1 MYREYSRRLGQLL
14 SGIVVTAV
22 GIVMT
27 LQANVGLEPWS
38 VLQQG
43 LTLTFG
49 ITFGLASILV
59 GTTVIL
65 IAVLCGE
72 RIGAGT
78 FINIILCGVFMDGL
92 LALGWLPK
100 MTGLASGVVM
110 LLAGLEVLDLGTWMY
125 MRSAL
130 GSGPRDALMVALARK
145 TGRSVGLCRASVE
158 LAVFLAGWFLGGQ
171 VGIGTLISALGLG
184 MLFNLNFALLHFDAA
199 ALHQEDIMETLRRLS
214 RQRQESQR

>member
-110 LLAGLEVLDLGTWMY
+110 LLAGLEVLALGTWMY

>member
-110 LLAGLEVLDLGTWMY
+110 LLAGLEVLALGTWMY

-199 ALHQEDIMETLRRLS
+199 ALHQEEIMETLRRLS
-214 RQRQESQR
+214 RQRQDSQR

>member
-1 MYREYSRRLGQLL
+1 
-14 SGIVVTAV
+14 
-22 GIVMT
+22 
-27 LQANVGLEPWS
+27 
-38 VLQQG
+38 
-43 LTLTFG
+43 
-49 ITFGLASILV
+49 
-59 GTTVIL
+59 
-65 IAVLCGE
+65 
-72 RIGAGT
+72 
-78 FINIILCGVFMDGL
+78 
-92 LALGWLPK
+92 

-110 LLAGLEVLDLGTWMY
+110 LLAGLEVLALGTWMY

>member
-1 MYREYSRRLGQLL
+1 M
-14 SGIVVTAV
+14 
-22 GIVMT
+22 
-27 LQANVGLEPWS
+27 GLEPWS

-92 LALGWLPK
+92 LALGWIPK

-110 LLAGLEVLDLGTWMY
+110 LLAGLEVLALGTWMY

>member
-1 MYREYSRRLGQLL
+1 MLREYAWRTAELAA
-14 SGIVVTAV
+14 GIAVSSV

-43 LTLTFG
+43 LSLVFP
-49 ITFGLASILV
+49 ITYGVASILV
-59 GTTVIL
+59 GAAVIL

-78 FINIILCGVFMDGL
+78 IINIILCGIFTDAL
-92 LALGWLPK
+92 LALDWIPQMG
-100 MTGLASGVVM
+100 GLLSGVLM
-110 LLAGLEVLDLGTWMY
+110 LLAGLEVLALGTWMY

-130 GSGPRDALMVALARK
+130 GSGPRDALMVAMARK

-158 LAVFLAGWFLGGQ
+158 LVIIFIGWRLGGQ
-171 VGIGTLISALGLG
+171 VGLGTVISAVGLG
-184 MLFNLNFALLHFDAA
+184 SLFNLNFTLLHFDAA
-199 ALHQEDIMETLRRLS
+199 ALHQEDLSETLRRLS
-214 RQRQESQR
+214 RGRQTS

>member
-1 MYREYSRRLGQLL
+1 
-14 SGIVVTAV
+14 
-22 GIVMT
+22 MT

-110 LLAGLEVLDLGTWMY
+110 LLAGLEVLALGTWMY

-145 TGRSVGLCRASVE
+145 TGRSVGLCWASVE

>member
-1 MYREYSRRLGQLL
+1 MYKRQ
-14 SGIVVTAV
+14 
-22 GIVMT
+22 
-27 LQANVGLEPWS
+27 
-38 VLQQG
+38 
-43 LTLTFG
+43 
-49 ITFGLASILV
+49 ILV

-110 LLAGLEVLDLGTWMY
+110 LLAGLEVLALGTWMY

>member
-92 LALGWLPK
+92 LALGWIPK

-110 LLAGLEVLDLGTWMY
+110 LLAGLEGLALGTWMY

>member
-49 ITFGLASILV
+49 ITFGLVSILV

-110 LLAGLEVLDLGTWMY
+110 LLAGLEVLALGTWMY

>member
-22 GIVMT
+22 GIVMM

-92 LALGWLPK
+92 LALGWIPK

-110 LLAGLEVLDLGTWMY
+110 LLAGLEVLALGTWMY